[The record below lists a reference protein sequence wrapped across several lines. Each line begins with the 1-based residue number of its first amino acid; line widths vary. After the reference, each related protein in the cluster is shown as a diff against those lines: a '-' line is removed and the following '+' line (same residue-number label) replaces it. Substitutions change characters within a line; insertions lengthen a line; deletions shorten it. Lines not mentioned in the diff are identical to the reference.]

1 MVSHIRGRYDCT
13 ILYEKMSERTGHF
26 RTFKPSHANSVKRCQ
41 DEVMG
46 NIIHGIGVDSYDQIS
61 HEILNKRGLVGKD
74 TLCTWLV
81 QVCTILNEYSI
92 PLLECQELTAE
103 KIKDQRT
110 IIELQEEVIKKKEEE
125 LKAVKESVESTV
137 KCEIKSYASAVTKT
151 CAAALAP
158 RKLTA
163 AIKTVAENEDRKR
176 NVIIYGIKEE
186 DNEVVSAKV
195 EEVLAEIDEKPI
207 IKDCCRVGNIRE
219 ESIRPVKFSLS
230 STDMVQQVLRKA
242 RRLRL
247 KEQYQSVRDA
257 NYLLFFCLDNR

>member
-1 MVSHIRGRYDCT
+1 
-13 ILYEKMSERTGHF
+13 MSERTGNF
-26 RTFKPSHANSVKRCQ
+26 RTFKPSHADSVKRCQ

-61 HEILNKRGLVGKD
+61 HEILNKRGLISTD

-81 QVCTILNEYSI
+81 QVCTILNEDSI
-92 PLLECQELTAE
+92 PLLECVYEECQELRAE

-151 CAAALAP
+151 CTAALAP

-163 AIKTVAENEDRKR
+163 AIKIVAENEDRKR

-186 DNEVVSAKV
+186 E
-195 EEVLAEIDEKPI
+195 LGI
-207 IKDCCRVGNIRE
+207 
-219 ESIRPVKFSLS
+219 
-230 STDMVQQVLRKA
+230 
-242 RRLRL
+242 
-247 KEQYQSVRDA
+247 
-257 NYLLFFCLDNR
+257 